1 MAGFQLPFGVKPV
14 NAVPVDFYSGPYI
27 SNTTIQNAIDLANS
41 EIPLGIRFK
50 TMEVRLIV
58 NGIGIKYWYRDG
70 VADINLVEF
79 TTSTSFYLQGG
90 TTYSS
95 DTTSNIYRTGALN
108 IGSNATGSSTA
119 KLYVSSNQP
128 GAFRLEDGTQ
138 GPGYL
143 LTSDINGVAG
153 WTSSNSSFYIQGG
166 TTYSF
171 DTTSSIYRTGSL
183 NIGSATAAD
192 GRFVVSSTGGTV
204 SLVVD
209 NNGNVYNN
217 SRGSANT
224 LFGYRALYSNTA
236 MGYSN
241 TAFGRLTLY
250 SNTDGSFNTAVG
262 LSSLYSNNGDYNT
275 AVGISSLYYNTIG
288 AYNTAIGAYTLNDN
302 TLGNYN
308 VAMGYNTLSN
318 NTTTVS
324 VLGTFSAGNGYTT
337 GTYSDIQLIY
347 ATGSTAITYPSA
359 TIVIGVG
366 GTISSVT
373 LSAGNKGTGFKDTT
387 TILTAATSSIGNGTG
402 FTIRVSTILSGSS
415 NTAIGHQSLYTNT
428 SGSENVAI
436 GFNSLFSN
444 STSSKNVAVGRN
456 TLYYNSTG
464 SNNTA
469 IGYYSSFN
477 NTTGSNNTAIGYYS
491 SFNNTTGSNN
501 TALGNSSLGTNKSGI
516 ENIAIGINTLL
527 GTTAS
532 SYNTAIGSKALQTL
546 EFGNYNIAIG
556 SNSAFYSTTNILASP
571 QSLTQSSNSVYIGAD
586 IRPIENQTNQI
597 VIGYGATGNGSNS
610 VTLGA
615 DTITKTIL
623 KGNVGIGVETATP
636 TSKLHIETDALGN
649 TTPAIS
655 SGIHLENTTPAT
667 ATIWQN
673 SPSLTLTGAAHSSVG
688 GTSSK
693 VSRFQMFVR
702 TSVNSSGSTELR
714 FESTTNDATI
724 QTPFRLTENGSLILT
739 NVLTA
744 FSGSFNSGVV
754 FSTSINNTT
763 SGNTNGISTT
773 QAFGPTSGT
782 ATTNYINIAPTIN
795 QTGGANGI
803 IRGVYV
809 NPTLTAAADF
819 RAIEVTNG
827 NVLFSTT
834 SGNVG
839 IGTASPSTK
848 LHIVATQSG
857 AFRLEDGTQSYPGY
871 VLTSDANGVGTWQ
884 GNTQI
889 TLSGPTATALASWN
903 NTTIMS
909 NFSATCSVTI
919 PATGLPPNFS
929 FRFIVIS
936 GNSSSAISFTYSSP
950 VSILPNTILT
960 FAQYESGVIDRYGT
974 GQNYYITY

>member
-14 NAVPVDFYSGPYI
+14 NAVPVDFYSGPYTNI
-27 SNTTIQNAIDLANS
+27 TIQDAIDLANS
-41 EIPLGIRFK
+41 SIPQAIRFK

-58 NGIGIKYWYRDG
+58 NGIGAKYWYRDG
-70 VADINLVEF
+70 VTNDDLVEF
-79 TTSTSFYLQGG
+79 TTSSSFYVQGG

-95 DTTSNIYRTGALN
+95 DTTSNIYRTGAVN

-192 GRFVVSSTGGTV
+192 GRFVVSSTGGTI

-224 LFGYRALYSNTA
+224 LFGYQALYSNTA

-308 VAMGYNTLSN
+308 TTMGYNALSN

-556 SNSAFYSTTNILASP
+556 SNSAFYSTTNILGSP

-623 KGNVGIGVETATP
+623 KGNVGIG
-636 TSKLHIETDALGN
+636 TD
-649 TTPAIS
+649 
-655 SGIHLENTTPAT
+655 
-667 ATIWQN
+667 
-673 SPSLTLTGAAHSSVG
+673 
-688 GTSSK
+688 
-693 VSRFQMFVR
+693 
-702 TSVNSSGSTELR
+702 
-714 FESTTNDATI
+714 
-724 QTPFRLTENGSLILT
+724 
-739 NVLTA
+739 
-744 FSGSFNSGVV
+744 
-754 FSTSINNTT
+754 
-763 SGNTNGISTT
+763 
-773 QAFGPTSGT
+773 
-782 ATTNYINIAPTIN
+782 
-795 QTGGANGI
+795 
-803 IRGVYV
+803 
-809 NPTLTAAADF
+809 
-819 RAIEVTNG
+819 
-827 NVLFSTT
+827 
-834 SGNVG
+834 
-839 IGTASPSTK
+839 SPSTK

-936 GNSSSAISFTYSSP
+936 GNSSSSISFTYSSP
-950 VSILPNTILT
+950 VSILPNTLLT
-960 FAQYESGVIDRYGT
+960 FAQYESGVIDRFGT
-974 GQNYYITY
+974 SSNYYITY